1 MDIPQ
6 SMINSFQYSTSYDI
20 YFSNQNRILLHVP
33 FDEKLLFLNNFNVS
47 FAFLLI
53 PMCIAVFCFY
63 RLSKFKNAN
72 PNLDVGVLK
81 PDENVSRLF
90 ALTKYYSVS
99 LEVLLL
105 GAMVSVTN
113 FVASAAHFLTMEG
126 SWEHWLNL
134 TLTLLGLLIYAA
146 VFLKLFLQTYLFK
159 TTVED
164 FKNKKCI
171 YLFYLL
177 FLFIVAIYMFAPFFL
192 NTKVFMLICIPCI
205 FGMFLAFVMRPFNK
219 KIENIRFCV
228 NIVVLSA
235 VIGFRIFAEYFLEST
250 GDTVPVWVFCILLN
264 LVILPLS
271 QIFNI
276 CVSVFNVWHLFK
288 GQILCTCGE
297 NREPNECLEC
307 LQKEEELRTQSF
319 QLYLEN
325 MGFTK
330 NNLVVSGKQL
340 VSDLD
345 KDEIENNL
353 CPEN

>member
-1 MDIPQ
+1 MVEVNKKMHIPE
-6 SMINSFQYSTSYDI
+6 SMFSALKYSNGYNFDGVSFADG
-20 YFSNQNRILLHVP
+20 NRILLHVP

-177 FLFIVAIYMFAPFFL
+177 YLFIVVMAVIGGFFFNAKVLIFICFPCCCGVFFAF
-192 NTKVFMLICIPCI
+192 II
-205 FGMFLAFVMRPFNK
+205 RPFNR
-219 KIENIRFCV
+219 KI
-228 NIVVLSA
+228 
-235 VIGFRIFAEYFLEST
+235 
-250 GDTVPVWVFCILLN
+250 
-264 LVILPLS
+264 
-271 QIFNI
+271 
-276 CVSVFNVWHLFK
+276 
-288 GQILCTCGE
+288 
-297 NREPNECLEC
+297 
-307 LQKEEELRTQSF
+307 
-319 QLYLEN
+319 
-325 MGFTK
+325 
-330 NNLVVSGKQL
+330 
-340 VSDLD
+340 
-345 KDEIENNL
+345 
-353 CPEN
+353 